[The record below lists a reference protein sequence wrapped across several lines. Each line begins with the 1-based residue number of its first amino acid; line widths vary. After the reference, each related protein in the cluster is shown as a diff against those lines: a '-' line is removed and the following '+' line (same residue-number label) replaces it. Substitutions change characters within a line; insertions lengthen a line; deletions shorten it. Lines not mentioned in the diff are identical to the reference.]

1 MKQISI
7 LSKKTIELE
16 GKLNSMMDFQTP
28 MEKTNNTDETKS
40 NES

>member
-16 GKLNSMMDFQTP
+16 GKLNLMMDSQTP
-28 MEKTNNTDETKS
+28 MEKSNRTEETKS